1 MKKILALTA
10 VLAASVML
18 FTGCGTLMPSC
29 GGETVSS
36 ELLRDK
42 PWSNPYNYEKTTYD
56 LDRYAAT
63 VNEDGSFTANT
74 DKLLAS
80 GTYVTEIEVA
90 DRSIADWS
98 GLGALSEEVPGFS
111 ERILGRV
118 NELTSSPSAYT
129 VLRTTFELT
138 YTDDADNSDRK
149 GATDR
154 MESVVM
160 IRNINMQP
168 VFSYKHAELASSG
181 IGYSAF
187 ADYLAGENVYSESKD
202 GTATVTDR
210 VTEIGTSYDNEEL
223 FLLERAQS
231 GIKEGVSATYSVHSA
246 VETGVYGEEAVHTIA
261 AAVTTD
267 VADDPSDNYA
277 YDKYGK
283 DETSFINDYVGDAVA
298 YYDAAEAEKKETE
311 EGYSF
316 PVNRAVFY
324 RNETNMG
331 TSTTVYYSDVDFN
344 YFGMTTSNV
353 MMYFATYE
361 TNTEGEAVNMTVGEI
376 SDYTIVR

>member
-1 MKKILALTA
+1 M
-10 VLAASVML
+10 
-18 FTGCGTLMPSC
+18 
-29 GGETVSS
+29 
-36 ELLRDK
+36 
-42 PWSNPYNYEKTTYD
+42 
-56 LDRYAAT
+56 
-63 VNEDGSFTANT
+63 
-74 DKLLAS
+74 
-80 GTYVTEIEVA
+80 
-90 DRSIADWS
+90 
-98 GLGALSEEVPGFS
+98 
-111 ERILGRV
+111 
-118 NELTSSPSAYT
+118 
-129 VLRTTFELT
+129 
-138 YTDDADNSDRK
+138 
-149 GATDR
+149 
-154 MESVVM
+154 
-160 IRNINMQP
+160 
-168 VFSYKHAELASSG
+168 
-181 IGYSAF
+181 
-187 ADYLAGENVYSESKD
+187 
-202 GTATVTDR
+202 
-210 VTEIGTSYDNEEL
+210 
-223 FLLERAQS
+223 
-231 GIKEGVSATYSVHSA
+231 SATYSVHSA

-267 VADDPSDNYA
+267 IADDPSDNYA

-283 DETSFINDYVGDAVA
+283 DEASFINDYVGDAVA